1 MPQFS
6 NTSVELVR
14 HGKQPRQPMNNDQR
28 LQLFRRRLSAT
39 CTTDFNTA
47 FPAGRLA
54 GTHPKKEQQ
63 A

>member
-1 MPQFS
+1 MQFS

-14 HGKQPRQPMNNDQR
+14 HGKQPRQPMSNDQR
-28 LQLFRRRLSAT
+28 LQLFRRRHAAT
-39 CTTDFNTA
+39 CTTEFNTA

-54 GTHPKKEQQ
+54 GTHPKKEQH